1 MPVVMQRAAHSIVC
15 SSLPVLG
22 SCIGPSQPT
31 LRITDEQVRMLR
43 EGLLFYQAS
52 RAGQRR

>member
-15 SSLPVLG
+15 SSLLVLG
-22 SCIGPSQPT
+22 SCIGPSHPT
-31 LRITDEQVRMLR
+31 PRITDEQVGMLR